1 MFRVLPRIV
10 SVSYREWK
18 KDPNGSA
25 CITPYLLVVSK
36 EYKAIYLH
44 M

>member
-1 MFRVLPRIV
+1 MFGVLPKTV
-10 SVSYREWK
+10 FSYREWK
-18 KDPNGSA
+18 KDPNSSA

-36 EYKAIYLH
+36 EYKGRYPH